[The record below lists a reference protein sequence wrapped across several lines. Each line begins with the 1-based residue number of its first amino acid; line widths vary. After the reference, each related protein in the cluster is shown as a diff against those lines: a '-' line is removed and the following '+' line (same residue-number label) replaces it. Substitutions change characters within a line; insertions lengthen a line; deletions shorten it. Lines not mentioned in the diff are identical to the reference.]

1 MEKEDHD
8 SNIYKK
14 GTCSEFCCGFKL
26 TYHTTRLYI
35 HKISEANV
43 RMLKIT
49 MWSYKIKN
57 D

>member
-43 RMLKIT
+43 RMFKIT
-49 MWSYKIKN
+49 M
-57 D
+57 